1 MTDNSQINTLTNKKI
16 LVTGGA
22 GFIGSNITETLLD
35 LNNQVICLD
44 NLATGFKK
52 NIEPFFKNPNYQ
64 FIEGDIC
71 NFSDCEKA
79 VKDVD
84 FVLHQAAL
92 GSVPRSVK
100 NPIASVET
108 NTLGFVNILTAAK
121 NASVERFIY
130 ASSSSVY
137 GDNNEDI
144 KTEKNTGNALS
155 PYATTKVTNELFAEN
170 FSRVY
175 DIETIGLRY
184 FNVFGKNQNPNGAY
198 AAVIPKFIL
207 QLLNHQQ
214 PTINN
219 SDGSFSRDF
228 THVENVVNANILAVI
243 APKEKIFKDNII
255 KHNVFNIACGSRVTL
270 DELFVSIK
278 NAIILQKKDEV
289 FRKIKPIYGQNR
301 AGDIPHS
308 LANIAKAEDLL
319 NYKVKTPFDIGIN
332 KAVYWY
338 IKNFKLLNS

>member
-1 MTDNSQINTLTNKKI
+1 MANNSQINLITGKTI

-22 GFIGSNITETLLD
+22 GFIGSNITEELLN
-35 LNNQVICLD
+35 LNNKVVCLD
-44 NLATGFKK
+44 NLSTGFKS
-52 NIEPFFKNPNYQ
+52 NIEPFLENPNYK

-71 NFSDCEKA
+71 NFKDCEKA

-84 FVLHQAAL
+84 YVLHQAAL

-100 NPIASVET
+100 NPVASVEA

-121 NASVERFIY
+121 NASVERFVY

-137 GDNNEDI
+137 GDNTNAI
-144 KTEKNTGNALS
+144 KTEDKTGKPLS

-170 FSRVY
+170 FSQVY
-175 DIETIGLRY
+175 DIETVGLRY

-198 AAVIPKFIL
+198 AAVIPKFTL
-207 QLLNHQQ
+207 QLLKNEQ

-219 SDGSFSRDF
+219 SDGSYSRDF
-228 THVENVVNANILAVI
+228 THVENVVYANILALTTNTNN
-243 APKEKIFKDNII
+243 IFKNQNV
-255 KHNVFNIACGSRVTL
+255 KHNVFNIACGKRITL
-270 DELFVSIK
+270 DELFISIK
-278 NAIILQKKDEV
+278 NAIILQKKDES
-289 FRKIKPIYGQNR
+289 FRKLKPIYGEKR

-308 LANIAKAEDLL
+308 LANINKAQEFL
-319 NYKVKTPFDIGIN
+319 NYKVKTSFDIGIN

-338 IKNFKLLNS
+338 IENFNSLNS